1 MKRHRIPSFNAS
13 SNEIATII
21 ARYRASGLGL
31 KAFALEAGLP
41 SGRLHYWIYQKPAG
55 ASVRRPAKST
65 PAGVASV
72 FQEVKLPSRPEQER
86 VRCWAAEVGLPGGMA
101 VRFSASASAQWIGS
115 VVQVLQRP
123 C

>member
-1 MKRHRIPSFNAS
+1 MKSHRADSFNAS

-41 SGRLHYWIYQKPAG
+41 PGRLHYWIYQKP
-55 ASVRRPAKST
+55 VRLRGKRLTQST
-65 PAGVASV
+65 PAVAVPV
-72 FQEVKLPSRPEQER
+72 FQEVKLTSRPEWGPDW
-86 VRCWAAEVGLPGGMA
+86 VAEVGLPGGVA
-101 VRFSASASAQWIGS
+101 VRFSASASAEWIGS
-115 VVQVLQRP
+115 VVQALKRP